1 MKHALRH
8 LLCAAVCWTALSG
21 APLRAQQPS
30 GEEAIEALRANYR
43 PALLQGNP
51 LNLVGIDL
59 RAATPMLA
67 HGERTPLQVDIET
80 SHKRALAMY
89 GSGARFHVALPS
101 ASKGPRSEPTAPQ
114 GALAQDPAPEEDESQ
129 AMPWS
134 LLAGVAASALLIVW
148 FFMRVRPALVA
159 PRAEDAPAAEA
170 FVWRPTRRAK
180 KPKLAPHKE
189 QPAPL
194 PRKGLAVDNGAR
206 VSKHPKRR

>member
-30 GEEAIEALRANYR
+30 GEEAIEALRAHYR
-43 PALLQGNP
+43 PSLLQGNP
-51 LNLVGIDL
+51 LKLVGSDL
-59 RAATPMLA
+59 RAATPLLA

-89 GSGARFHVALPS
+89 GSGARFHAALPS
-101 ASKGPRSEPTAPQ
+101 ASKGPRSEPATPQ
-114 GALAQDPAPEEDESQ
+114 GSLAQDPVPEERATQ

-134 LLAGVAASALLIVW
+134 LLAGLAASVLLIVW
-148 FFMRVRPALVA
+148 FWLRVRPALIA
-159 PRAEDAPAAEA
+159 PRAEAAPAPEA

-180 KPKLAPHKE
+180 KPKAAPHKE

-194 PRKGLAVDNGAR
+194 PRKGSAVDNGAR
-206 VSKHPKRR
+206 MTKQPKRR